1 MLSLNREALAI
12 AVAVKEVTVFLG
24 ARDIRRR
31 LAAGTL
37 GIDPFDERELSGFS
51 IELRLGTQFRRS
63 SLAERAASPGPPGL
77 AGPQS
82 KLLSKVELGEYF
94 AIAPGAS
101 VVGISLEYVHFP
113 ADLAGFLFPR
123 AFLEQLGLMVAA
135 GTIDPGFQGKLAFV
149 IRNASLAPIQL
160 QAGQRIM
167 RLCFAELSGPG
178 DHGYPLPAT
187 IPEAEEIRDLKAALD
202 QDALTRAAG
211 VSFDPNLSKR
221 LATAL
226 QASVETK
233 GKLLEQLIA
242 DMFTSLDGLVIMKR
256 NARLR
261 AEEIDLVLKN
271 NLTTGFWRLAG
282 SPIIVECKNWSGKV
296 GAREISVL
304 VDKLQAVSPD
314 AKTGIL
320 VAPNGITGDSL
331 RDALLKIREA
341 RQRGRY
347 ILIFDR
353 DDLQQ
358 IADGV
363 SLGDIVERKYDETI
377 LI

>member
-1 MLSLNREALAI
+1 M
-12 AVAVKEVTVFLG
+12 FLG

-31 LAAGTL
+31 LATGTL
-37 GIDPFDERELSGFS
+37 AIDPFDDRELSAFA
-51 IELRLGTQFRRS
+51 IDLRLGTNFRMS
-63 SLAERAASPGPPGL
+63 SLVEKAGL
-77 AGPQS
+77 LHPAGLELGPQS
-82 KLLSKVELGEYF
+82 KLLAKVELGDGF
-94 AIAPGAS
+94 VVAPGTG
-101 VVGISLEYVHFP
+101 VVGISLEYVHLP

-123 AFLEQLGLMVAA
+123 TSLEQSGLTLAV
-135 GTIDPGFQGKLAFV
+135 GTVEPGFHGKLALA
-149 IRNASLAPIQL
+149 IRNTSVVPIQL
-160 QAGQRIM
+160 RPGLRIV
-167 RLCFAELSGPG
+167 RLCFAQLSSPDERSYSGEKKPSLG
-178 DHGYPLPAT
+178 T
-187 IPEAEEIRDLKAALD
+187 IPEDEEIRNLKAALER
-202 QDALTRAAG
+202 DAQIRAAG
-211 VSFDPNLSKR
+211 VDFDPSLSER

-226 QASVETK
+226 RANAEAK

-242 DMFTSLDGLVIMKR
+242 EMFTSLDGLVIMKR

-296 GAREISVL
+296 GAREISIL
-304 VDKLQAVSPD
+304 VEKLQAVSPD

-320 VAPNGITGDSL
+320 VAPNGITGDSSG
-331 RDALLKIREA
+331 DALLKVREA

-347 ILIFDR
+347 ILIFDSG
-353 DDLQQ
+353 DLQQ

-363 SLGDIVERKYDETI
+363 SLGDIVENKYDETI